1 MLDIAVIP
9 LLPNSWQILSQL
21 FTLTRFNLNIEFSAS
36 SGFAFWNYPV
46 KINQRFFLKIL
57 GG

>member
-9 LLPNSWQILSQL
+9 LPKLLADLISIVYPN
-21 FTLTRFNLNIEFSAS
+21 RFNLNIEFSAS
-36 SGFAFWNYPV
+36 SGFAFWNYLV

-57 GG
+57 GR